1 MLIAHAST
9 KGEITAYFKFKD
21 KMSLYFFKTPHTIT
35 HTHTQEPYC
44 TDFNGVDCF
53 ISLPSTIPI
62 SYLSLRAWG
71 FLRE

>member
-1 MLIAHAST
+1 MYFMLVAHAST
-9 KGEITAYFKFKD
+9 KEEISANANFKD
-21 KMSLYFFKTPHTIT
+21 KMHPYFLKTPHTHI
-35 HTHTQEPYC
+35 QEPYC

-62 SYLSLRAWG
+62 SCLSLKAWG